1 MTLGLFPLNIVLFPG
16 AQVPLHVY
24 ETRYKALVNECL
36 TGGGMFGIN
45 LVEQGHMFPI
55 GCAARV
61 AEITQKYDDGRMDII
76 AEGTHRYRLLG
87 IREDDKPYA
96 IGETEDI
103 VDDIEPIDSGL
114 VEKCADMY
122 NQIIDLVY
130 GDAGPRFD
138 PLASFE
144 MMPSFFMA
152 PKSGL
157 STDQKQR
164 LLESVTEN
172 DRLELILDHLNDI
185 VPTVRQAELV
195 QRVIRSDGY
204 FPVRQ

>member
-1 MTLGLFPLNIVLFPG
+1 MNIGLFPLNLVLFPG

-24 ETRYKALVNECL
+24 ETRYKALIVECL
-36 TGGGMFGIN
+36 AGGEIFGIN

-61 AEITQKYDDGRMDII
+61 AAVTQKYEDGRMDII

-96 IGETEDI
+96 IGETED
-103 VDDIEPIDSGL
+103 VLDDDVPIDSGL
-114 VEKCADMY
+114 VEKCATMY

-130 GDAGPRFD
+130 GNGGPRFD
-138 PLASFE
+138 PSTSFE

-164 LLESVTEN
+164 LLETVTEN

-204 FPVRQ
+204 FPVKQ

>member
-1 MTLGLFPLNIVLFPG
+1 MNIGLFPLNLVLFPG
-16 AQVPLHVY
+16 TQVPLHVY

-36 TGGGMFGIN
+36 AGGEIFGIN

-61 AEITQKYDDGRMDII
+61 VAVTQKYDDGRMDII
-76 AEGTHRYRLLG
+76 AEGTHRYVLLG
-87 IREDDKPYA
+87 IREDNKPYA
-96 IGETEDI
+96 IGETED
-103 VDDIEPIDSGL
+103 VLDDDEPIDTGL
-114 VEKCADMY
+114 VEKCAAMY
-122 NQIIDLVY
+122 NQVIDLVY
-130 GDAGPRFD
+130 GSGGPHFEPD
-138 PLASFE
+138 QSFE

-164 LLESVTEN
+164 LLETVTEN

-185 VPTVRQAELV
+185 VPTVRQVELV